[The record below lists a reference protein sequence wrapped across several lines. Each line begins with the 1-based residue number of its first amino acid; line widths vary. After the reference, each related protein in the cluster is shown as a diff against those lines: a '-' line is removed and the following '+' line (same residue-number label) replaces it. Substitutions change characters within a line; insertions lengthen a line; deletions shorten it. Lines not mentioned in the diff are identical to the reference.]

1 MVGDRLDVMVVG
13 SCNLD
18 LVVDVDHHPGPGET
32 VLGGELAQHP
42 GGKGANQAV
51 AAARLGVRTGMV
63 GCVGEDDAGLLLL
76 DELRSAGVDT
86 LGVRRVAATPSGAAF
101 IAVDRA
107 GENTIVVSPGANSC
121 LESGEVAAAVEERPA
136 AVLLV
141 QLEIPESAVEAAV
154 RSAGGMVVL
163 NPAPARFLPTTVVE
177 QVDVLVPNQHELA
190 ALTDRPAL
198 HSIHDIVDAALQLPA
213 GSVVVTL
220 GASGSVVV
228 SGGDWLHVPA
238 AEVVPV
244 DTTAAGDAF
253 CGALA
258 ASLSRAR
265 SLEEAVQYANRAAGV
280 AVSRHGGQPSLPT
293 PTDLPS

>member
-1 MVGDRLDVMVVG
+1 MVTDRLDVMVVG

-18 LVVDVDHHPGPGET
+18 LVVEVEHHPRSGET
-32 VLGGELAQHP
+32 VMGGELAQHP

-51 AAARLGVRTGMV
+51 AAARLGARTGLV
-63 GCVGEDDAGLLLL
+63 ACVGQDDAGVVIL

-86 LGVRRVAATPSGAAF
+86 RGVKSAVAMPTGAAL

-107 GENTIVVSPGANSC
+107 GENTIVVSPGANSS
-121 LESGEVAAAVEERPA
+121 LEAEEVAVAVEQGAA

-141 QLEIPESAVEAAV
+141 QLEIPQYAVEAAIT
-154 RSAGGMVVL
+154 SAGGIVVL
-163 NPAPARFLPTTVVE
+163 NPAPARFLPTAVLE

-190 ALTDRPAL
+190 ALTGRPPL
-198 HSIHDIVDAALQLPA
+198 RSIDEVVDAASRLPA

-220 GASGSVVV
+220 GANGSVVV
-228 SGGDWLHVPA
+228 SGDGYLHAPA
-238 AEVVPV
+238 SAVEPV

-258 ASLSRAR
+258 ASLSKGR
-265 SLEEAVQYANRAAGV
+265 SLEESVRYANRVAGV
-280 AVSRHGGQPSLPT
+280 AVTRRGAQPSLPT
-293 PTDLPS
+293 PSDLPW